1 MANESF
7 KAGDVILKQ
16 GEDGDLAYLIHTGA
30 VEILVGDG
38 AKEKVVATLGPGD
51 VFGEM
56 SLLAPGPRSATVRAT
71 ADTDCTVTSYND
83 FMNAIRDNPEQ
94 AIEFMKTLVLR
105 LRKMNELMA
114 SLGGGRNLTSV
125 LWDMVTAADLDDE
138 TISEEERERRRAIAD
153 MRILF

>member
-1 MANESF
+1 MANGNF

-16 GEDGDLAYLIHTGA
+16 GEDGDLAYLIRTGA
-30 VEILVGDG
+30 VEVIVGDG
-38 AKEKVVATLGPGD
+38 AKEKVIATLGPGD

-56 SLLAPGPRSATVRAT
+56 SLLAPGPRSATIRAT
-71 ADTDCTVTSYND
+71 ADTNCTVTSYSD

-114 SLGGGRNLTSV
+114 AQAGGRSLTGI